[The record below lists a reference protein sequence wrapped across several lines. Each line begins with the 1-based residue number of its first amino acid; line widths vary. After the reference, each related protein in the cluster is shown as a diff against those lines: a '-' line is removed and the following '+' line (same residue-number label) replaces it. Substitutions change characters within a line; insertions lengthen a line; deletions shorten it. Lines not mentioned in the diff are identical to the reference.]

1 MTLFTSVSLRTKFLF
16 LMFVSFFLV
25 LTSAIYFIYSLRI
38 IDAATLRQ
46 RDATQIEKTLLVRE
60 VQHLRWINDVS
71 AYISQKNT
79 GKLQATTNPTQCD
92 FGKWYYSDDLNDV
105 IKQFPRLATVLR
117 GLGGPHE
124 TLHSSATRIEQLKL
138 EGNAAEAQT
147 VFEQVTLPAFNQ
159 VTNQLA
165 TIHTLLD
172 QDLIALRAEE
182 DSATEQAILFAIALG
197 AAACISMLL
206 LGVVLYKSV
215 LRPIQIIS
223 IFAENCRKGIKGT
236 LPFKRNDEIGTLAKS
251 LSELTENLQRQLA
264 FSRGVLNGITVP
276 CSVFSTDDKTVFTN
290 KYMVNLLERAGNP
303 EDFYGMPSGEYI
315 WGDKTKP
322 TASTIALQEKRL
334 VQVER
339 EFHTHKGNSRF
350 IQVSSAPFND
360 GKGNLLGTLS
370 VWNDITDIMHKQH
383 EVENANQRIVTL
395 ANSAQSVAHNVS
407 SASTEISVQVEQAS
421 QGALVQNE
429 RLTDTASAM
438 MQMNATVTEVATSA
452 SNAATNA
459 DEARNTAQQGL
470 SAVQTVI
477 TSIAEVNTVAHM
489 LKEQME
495 GLGEQTRNIGSILSV
510 ITDIADQTN
519 LLALNAAIEAARA
532 GDYGRGFAVVADE
545 VRNLAEKTVMATK
558 EVRDVITGIQSGTQA
573 TMSNADMASEKVLL
587 AIGQAETAG
596 TTLTS
601 IVQLVEGVAGKIH
614 SIATAAEQQ
623 ANTSTSITQSLEDV
637 RLVSSETA
645 MAMQQASHAVEDLA
659 EQAVQLNGLIGEL
672 A

>member
-16 LMFVSFFLV
+16 LMSVAFLLV
-25 LTSAIYFIYSLRI
+25 LSSAIYFIYSLRI
-38 IDAATLRQ
+38 IDASTLRQ
-46 RDATQIEKTLLVRE
+46 REATQIEKVLLTRE
-60 VQHLRWINDVS
+60 VQHLRWINAV
-71 AYISQKNT
+71 AAFITQKNT
-79 GKLQATTNPTQCD
+79 DKLQVTTNPTQCD
-92 FGKWYYSDDLNDV
+92 FGKWYYSDELNAV
-105 IKQFPRLATVLR
+105 ITQFPRLGTVLR

-124 TLHSSATRIEQLKL
+124 TLHTSVTRIEQLKH
-138 EGNAAEAQT
+138 EGNVAEAQAI
-147 VFEQVTLPAFNQ
+147 FEQVTLPAFTQ

-165 TIHTLLD
+165 TIHTLLE
-172 QDLIALRAEE
+172 QDLAALRAVE
-182 DSATEQAILFAIALG
+182 DAATEQAIVFAMVLG
-197 AAACISMLL
+197 AAASISMLW

-215 LRPIQIIS
+215 LRPIQLIS
-223 IFAENCRKGIKGT
+223 IFAENCRKGLKGT

-251 LSELTENLQRQLA
+251 LMELTENLHKQLA

-290 KYMVNLLERAGNP
+290 KHMVSLLERTGTP
-303 EDFYGMPSGEYI
+303 DTFYGMSSGEYI

-322 TASTIALQEKRL
+322 TASTIALRENRV

-339 EFHTHKGNSRF
+339 EFRTFKSNNRF
-350 IQVSSAPFND
+350 VQISSAPFND
-360 GKGNLLGTLS
+360 GQGNLLGTLS
-370 VWNDITDIMHKQH
+370 VWNDITDIMHKQL

-395 ANSAQSVAHNVS
+395 ANSAQGVAHNVS

-421 QGALVQNE
+421 QGALVQSE

-438 MQMNATVTEVATSA
+438 TQMNATVAEVATNA

-477 TSIAEVNTVAHM
+477 TSIAEVNSVAHL

-596 TTLTS
+596 CTLTS

-623 ANTSTSITQSLEDV
+623 ASTSTSITRSLEGV
-637 RLVSSETA
+637 RQVSSETA